1 VNVEKLGVFTFTDVM
16 NSDDLKTFACRAEQ
30 LGYSRIWYPEAF
42 SYESFCL
49 GGYLLN
55 CTKTIG
61 VASGIANIYARDA
74 SASAMGYVS
83 LNKLYQG
90 RFTLGLGVSH
100 APFVEQRGHTYGSPV
115 KEMSDYIKNMK
126 LTFQSLEY
134 KDERNIFIA
143 ALGPKMSALASA
155 EVTGVFPYNITSAQ
169 VELSRKSMGSTGAIC
184 CEQKIC
190 LTSDKNKAREIARTN
205 LEFYLSLPNYQNNWL
220 RLGFDSSDFKNGGS
234 ERFLDSM
241 VISGDRIEIRDKLN
255 EYFEKG
261 ADELVIQPLK
271 ANGQPGP
278 DLDALEQIIQ

>member
-1 VNVEKLGVFTFTDVM
+1 MNVEKLGVFTFTDVM

-61 VASGIANIYARDA
+61 IASGIANIYARDA

-155 EVTGVFPYNITSAQ
+155 EVTGVFPYNITTAQ
-169 VELSRKSMGSTGAIC
+169 VALSRKSMGATGTIC

-190 LTSDKNKAREIARTN
+190 LTNDKNKAREIARTN

-234 ERFLDSM
+234 EKFLDSM

>member
-1 VNVEKLGVFTFTDVM
+1 MNVEKLGVFTFTDVM
-16 NSDDLKTFACRAEQ
+16 NSDELKTFACRAEQ

-115 KEMSDYIKNMK
+115 KEMRDYIKNMK

-155 EVTGVFPYNITSAQ
+155 EVTGVFPYNITTAQ

-190 LTSDKNKAREIARTN
+190 LTNDKNKAREIARTN

>member
-1 VNVEKLGVFTFTDVM
+1 MNVEKLGVFTFTDVM
-16 NSDDLKTFACRAEQ
+16 NRDELKTFACRVEQ

-74 SASAMGYVS
+74 SASAMGYAS

-115 KEMSDYIKNMK
+115 KEMRDYIKNMK
-126 LTFQSLEY
+126 LTFESLEY
-134 KDERNIFIA
+134 KDEKNIFVA
-143 ALGPKMSALASA
+143 ALGPKMTALASA
-155 EVTGVFPYNITSAQ
+155 EVTGVFPYNITTEQ
-169 VELSRKSMGSTGAIC
+169 VELSRKSMGSSGLIC

-190 LTSDKNKAREIARTN
+190 LTNDKNKAREIARTN

-220 RLGFDSSDFKNGGS
+220 RLGFDRSDFKNGGS

-241 VISGDRIEIRDKLN
+241 VLSGDRIEIRDKLN

-271 ANGQPGP
+271 VNGQPGP
-278 DLDALEQIIQ
+278 DLDALEKIIQ

>member
-1 VNVEKLGVFTFTDVM
+1 MNVEKLGVFTFTDVM
-16 NSDDLKTFACRAEQ
+16 NSDELKTFACRAEQ

-55 CTKTIG
+55 CTKSIG

-115 KEMSDYIKNMK
+115 KEMRDYIKNMK

-190 LTSDKNKAREIARTN
+190 LTNDKNKAREIARTN

>member
-1 VNVEKLGVFTFTDVM
+1 MNVEKLGVFTFTDVM

>member
-1 VNVEKLGVFTFTDVM
+1 MNVEKLGVFTFTDVM

-190 LTSDKNKAREIARTN
+190 LTNDKNKAREIARTN

>member
-1 VNVEKLGVFTFTDVM
+1 MDVEKIAVFTFTDVM
-16 NSDDLKTFACRAEQ
+16 NSDELATFARRVEQ
-30 LGYSRIWYPEAF
+30 LGCSRIWYPEAF

-55 CTKTIG
+55 CTNTIG
-61 VASGIANIYARDA
+61 IASGIANIYARDA

-126 LTFQSLEY
+126 LTFESLEY
-134 KDERNIFIA
+134 KGERNIFVA
-143 ALGPKMSALASA
+143 ALGPKMTALAST
-155 EVTGVFPYNITSAQ
+155 EVAGVFPYNITTAQ
-169 VELSRKSMGSTGAIC
+169 VELSRKSMGSTGLIC

-190 LTSDKNKAREIARTN
+190 LTNDKNKAREIARIN

-220 RLGFDSSDFKNGGS
+220 RLGFDRSDFENGGS
-234 ERFLDSM
+234 DRFLDSM
-241 VISGDRIEIRDKLN
+241 VISGDRIEIKDKLN
-255 EYFEKG
+255 EYFERG

-271 ANGQPGP
+271 ANGDPGP
-278 DLDALEQIIQ
+278 DLNALEKIIQ

>member
-1 VNVEKLGVFTFTDVM
+1 MNVEKLGVFTFTDVM

-234 ERFLDSM
+234 ERF
-241 VISGDRIEIRDKLN
+241 
-255 EYFEKG
+255 
-261 ADELVIQPLK
+261 
-271 ANGQPGP
+271 
-278 DLDALEQIIQ
+278 

>member
-1 VNVEKLGVFTFTDVM
+1 MNVEKLGVFTFTDVM

-55 CTKTIG
+55 CTKSIG

-115 KEMSDYIKNMK
+115 KEMRDYIKNMK

-155 EVTGVFPYNITSAQ
+155 EVTGVFPYNITTAQ

-190 LTSDKNKAREIARTN
+190 LTNDKNKAREIARTN

>member
-1 VNVEKLGVFTFTDVM
+1 MNVKKLGVFTFTDVM
-16 NSDDLKTFACRAEQ
+16 NRDELETFACRVEQ

-126 LTFQSLEY
+126 LTFESLEY
-134 KDERNIFIA
+134 K
-143 ALGPKMSALASA
+143 
-155 EVTGVFPYNITSAQ
+155 V
-169 VELSRKSMGSTGAIC
+169 
-184 CEQKIC
+184 
-190 LTSDKNKAREIARTN
+190 
-205 LEFYLSLPNYQNNWL
+205 
-220 RLGFDSSDFKNGGS
+220 
-234 ERFLDSM
+234 
-241 VISGDRIEIRDKLN
+241 
-255 EYFEKG
+255 
-261 ADELVIQPLK
+261 
-271 ANGQPGP
+271 
-278 DLDALEQIIQ
+278 

>member
-1 VNVEKLGVFTFTDVM
+1 MNVEKLGVFTFTDVM
-16 NSDDLKTFACRAEQ
+16 DRDELKTFACRVEQ

-74 SASAMGYVS
+74 SASAMGYAS

-115 KEMSDYIKNMK
+115 KEMRDYIKNMK
-126 LTFQSLEY
+126 LTFESLEY
-134 KDERNIFIA
+134 KDEKNIFVA
-143 ALGPKMSALASA
+143 ALGPKMTALASA
-155 EVTGVFPYNITSAQ
+155 EVTGVFPYNITTEQ
-169 VELSRKSMGSTGAIC
+169 VELSRKSMGSSGLIC

-190 LTSDKNKAREIARTN
+190 LTNDKNKAREIARTN

-220 RLGFDSSDFKNGGS
+220 RLGFDRSDFKNGGS

-241 VISGDRIEIRDKLN
+241 VLSGDRIEIRDKLN

-271 ANGQPGP
+271 VNGQPGP
-278 DLDALEQIIQ
+278 DLDALEKIIQ